1 MSRSHR
7 EIVPWRLPQAPPG
20 RTVVRVTAEQLRIL
34 VADDSDAFR
43 AGRAAE
49 IGLRIMSSR

>member
-1 MSRSHR
+1 
-7 EIVPWRLPQAPPG
+7 
-20 RTVVRVTAEQLRIL
+20 VTAEQLRIL

-43 AGRAAE
+43 ARLAAE